1 MFIEDLEK
9 YDLDN
14 KERGL
19 LLYLIKYIPYG
30 NNYLR
35 HKNGKEITADELAIN
50 SSLSKPTFLKTIKSL
65 EDKNIIK
72 KIRYKNK
79 IKYFVNPSIVLR
91 GSRPLEFVV
100 TLFSG
105 KQ

>member
-9 YDLDN
+9 FDLDN

-35 HKNGKEITADELAIN
+35 HKNGKEITTDTLV
-50 SSLSKPTFLKTIKSL
+50 SKSGLSKPTFLKTIKSL
-65 EDKNIIK
+65 EDKNIVK
-72 KIRYKNK
+72 KIRHKNK
-79 IKYFVNPSIVLR
+79 TRYFINPSIVLK

-100 TLFSG
+100 ALFSG